1 MKAAMGTFLNPE
13 KIGFL
18 GWIQNNQSGETIF
31 IDLKGHLCSQGKIID
46 LFKIRKRQLNTKIPF
61 NPSSR

>member
-46 LFKIRKRQLNTKIPF
+46 LFKIGRAHV
-61 NPSSR
+61 